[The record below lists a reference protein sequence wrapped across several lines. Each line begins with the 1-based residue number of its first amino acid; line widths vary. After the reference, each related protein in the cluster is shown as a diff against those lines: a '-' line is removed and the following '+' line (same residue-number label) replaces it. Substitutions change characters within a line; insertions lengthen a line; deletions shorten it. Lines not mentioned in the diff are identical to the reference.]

1 MLRCIQI
8 GLHMSDLEHLDYGFV
23 MDIMTEQSNDDY
35 KYRQKA
41 TQADFD
47 KF

>member
-1 MLRCIQI
+1 LP
-8 GLHMSDLEHLDYGFV
+8 DLDVLDYGFV
-23 MDIMTEQSNDDY
+23 MDIITESSNDDY
-35 KYRQKA
+35 KYRQLA